1 MKFKSF
7 LLVTILAVI
16 YLWTNSSASVNFEDA
31 NPNFERQN
39 PKENVVLSYNSSI
52 EGALNAVVNIST
64 QKNVKQQSLSQH
76 PFFNDPFFQQFF
88 GRGFNGNNQNQAPQ
102 ERVERSLGSGVIVT
116 ADGYIVT
123 NNHVIAEADKIIV
136 LLPNDTKEYEAKLI
150 GSDHKSDLA
159 VIKIEAKE
167 LPYLKFADSSKS
179 KIADMVFAI
188 GNPFGV
194 GETVTSGIISALD
207 KSGVGIN
214 AYENYI
220 QTDAS
225 INPGNS
231 GGALVDSRGALVGIN
246 TAIISKSG
254 GNVGIGFA
262 IPSNMVKK
270 IAKEL
275 IENGKVTH
283 GYLGVNV
290 KDVTADTKEFYA
302 GKNGAIIMD
311 IQKNSPASKAGLKR
325 GDLIFAIDGEQIKDS
340 AALRNKIGLMSP
352 GKKVEI
358 SYLRNKKEHKT
369 TITLENLDSAS
380 KLSASNE
387 LFGGVSVEEQNGVVI
402 ITNVKAGSKAEQN
415 GFNKGDIILQVGDIE
430 IKSLNDLNSALEQYK
445 GKKQVYF
452 QRGNS
457 TWMVITE

>member
-1 MKFKSF
+1 MKFKSL
-7 LLVTILAVI
+7 LLVSVLAVI
-16 YLWTNSSASVNFEDA
+16 YLWTSSVASVSFEDA
-31 NPNFERQN
+31 NPNFQREN
-39 PKENVVLSYNSSI
+39 PKENVVLSYNTSI

-64 QKNVKQQSLSQH
+64 QKSVKQRTFVN

-88 GRGFNGNNQNQAPQ
+88 GRGFQNQVPQ

-116 ADGYIVT
+116 KDGYIIT

-136 LLPNDTKEYEAKLI
+136 ILPNDTKEYEAKLI
-150 GSDHKSDLA
+150 GSDPKSDLA
-159 VIKIEAKE
+159 VIKIEAKD
-167 LPYLKFADSSKS
+167 LPYLKFADSTKS
-179 KIADMVFAI
+179 KVGDVVFAI

-262 IPSNMVKK
+262 IPSNMAKK

-275 IENGKVTH
+275 VENGKVTH
-283 GYLGVNV
+283 GYLGVSV
-290 KDVTADTKEFYA
+290 KDVTSDVKEFYA
-302 GKNGAIIMD
+302 GKNGALIMD
-311 IQKNSPASKAGLKR
+311 VQKNSPAARAGLKR
-325 GDLIFAIDGEQIKDS
+325 GDLIFSIDGEAIKDA
-340 AALRNKIGLMSP
+340 AALRNKIGLMGP

-358 SYLRNKKEHKT
+358 IYIRSKKEHKT
-369 TITLENLDSAS
+369 TIVLDNLDTAT
-380 KLSASNE
+380 KLATTNE
-387 LFGGVSVEEQNGVVI
+387 LFGGVSVDEQNGSVVI
-402 ITNVKAGSKAEQN
+402 TQVKAGSNAEKA
-415 GFNKGDIILQVGDIE
+415 GFQKGDIILQVGDIE
-430 IKSLNDLNSALEQYK
+430 IKTMADLTNALDQYK

-452 QRGNS
+452 QRGNT
-457 TWMVITE
+457 TWMIIAE